1 MSRAQTRKPRIP
13 HTCHYTGR
21 AGPCAACAAHPAR
34 VPLDAATQA
43 TLRTALERSRGYRA
57 QEHIESTKLPFHQP
71 GADSYGPNGEQ
82 RFNTRK
88 AYVEAGRRNSMVWQ

>member
-1 MSRAQTRKPRIP
+1 MSRASAKPRIP

-21 AGPCAACAAHPAR
+21 AEPCAACARIGHAQ
-34 VPLDAATQA
+34 VKVDAATQA
-43 TLRTALERSRGYRA
+43 TLRKALERSRGYRA
-57 QEHIESTKLPFHQP
+57 QEHIESVKLPFHQP

-88 AYVEAGRRNSMVWQ
+88 AYVEAGRRNSMEWQ